1 MKIHHRPLASLALV
15 LASAAFGGFGGF
27 GVLGC
32 KGDAEVSSDVTANAE
47 MAVGAEAALGADA
60 IIEEHEGGSVAWD
73 VAPDG
78 NVRAAVVVDGKPVQ
92 KDVNATLVF
101 KAGADAEART
111 VPLTVDAK
119 TGFLVGAG
127 PKLEADIT
135 EVNYTINVNRKPWSG
150 ALHVPVGGTAQL
162 VANARASVEVK
173 LPEGNVGPNGGV
185 VQVVGKDRVE
195 LVADEASGE
204 VRVYVLDADFK
215 AVAVGERSISLGVY
229 AGAPHML
236 ALAAA
241 DGGAYFR
248 ARWSL
253 NVDPLKITIAVRN
266 AGVTSVALV
275 GYRPGARVIVRA
287 DAPRVKVRTKTKWAA
302 WADADGELGAR
313 GRGHAYGHDHA
324 PAFGAKAK
332 IDGDA
337 DAKANAKANAN
348 ANAKAKVDVKAPS
361 VKVDIKPPKI
371 EAPKVS
377 VKAGAGAS
385 VGAKAGAGVKFK

>member
-1 MKIHHRPLASLALV
+1 MKITHRSLALLALV
-15 LASAAFGGFGGF
+15 LAAAAP
-27 GVLGC
+27 GC
-32 KGDAEVSSDVTANAE
+32 KSDAEVSSNVTANAE

-60 IIEEHEGGSVAWD
+60 IVEEHEGGTVAWD

-78 NVRAAVVVDGKPVQ
+78 NVRAAVVVEGKPVQ
-92 KDVNATLVF
+92 KDVSATLVW
-101 KAGADAEART
+101 KAGAEAEAKT

-135 EVNYTINVNRKPWSG
+135 EVNYTINVNSKPWSG

-162 VANARASVEVK
+162 VANAKASAEVK

-185 VQVVGKDRVE
+185 IQVVGKDRVE
-195 LVADEASGE
+195 LVADEVSGE

-229 AGAPHML
+229 ADAPHML
-236 ALAAA
+236 ALASAE
-241 DGGAYFR
+241 GGAYFR

-275 GYRPGARVIVRA
+275 GYRPGARLVVRA

-302 WADADGELGAR
+302 YVDGEGDVGAR
-313 GRGHAYGHDHA
+313 GRGNAFGHAHA
-324 PAFGAKAK
+324 PAFGAKGK
-332 IDGDA
+332 FDGDVDA
-337 DAKANAKANAN
+337 KAKANAK
-348 ANAKAKVDVKAPS
+348 AKAKVDVKAPS
-361 VKVDIKPPKI
+361 IKVDIRPPKI

-377 VKAGAGAS
+377 VKAGAS
-385 VGAKAGAGVKFK
+385 VGAKAGASAKTK

>member
-1 MKIHHRPLASLALV
+1 MKITHRSLACLALV
-15 LASAAFGGFGGF
+15 FAAAAP
-27 GVLGC
+27 GC
-32 KGDAEVSSDVTANAE
+32 KSEAEVSSDVTASSE
-47 MAVGAEAALGADA
+47 MGVGAEASLGADA
-60 IIEEHEGGSVAWD
+60 IVEEHEGGTVAWN

-78 NVRAAVVVDGKPVQ
+78 NVRAAVMVEGKPVQ
-92 KDVNATLVF
+92 KDVTATLVW
-101 KAGADAEART
+101 KAGAEAEAKT

-135 EVNYTINVNRKPWSG
+135 EVNYTINVNSKPWSG

-162 VANARASVEVK
+162 VANAKASVDVK

-195 LVADEASGE
+195 LVADETSGE

-229 AGAPHML
+229 ADAPHML
-236 ALAAA
+236 ALASAE
-241 DGGAYFR
+241 GGAYFR

-275 GYRPGARVIVRA
+275 GYRPGARLVVRA
-287 DAPRVKVRTKTKWAA
+287 DAPRLKVRTKTKWAA
-302 WADADGELGAR
+302 YVDGDGDVGVGAR
-313 GRGHAYGHDHA
+313 GRGNGHAYGHDHA
-324 PAFGAKAK
+324 PAFGAKGK
-332 IDGDA
+332 VDV
-337 DAKANAKANAN
+337 DAKAKANAN

-377 VKAGAGAS
+377 LKAGASAKAGAGAKI
-385 VGAKAGAGVKFK
+385 GK

>member
-1 MKIHHRPLASLALV
+1 MKITHRSLAL
-15 LASAAFGGFGGF
+15 LALVFAAAAP
-27 GVLGC
+27 GC
-32 KGDAEVSSDVTANAE
+32 KSDAEVSSNVTANAE
-47 MAVGAEAALGADA
+47 MGVGAEAALGADA
-60 IIEEHEGGSVAWD
+60 IVEEHEGGTVAWD

-78 NVRAAVVVDGKPVQ
+78 NVRAAVMVEGKPVQ
-92 KDVNATLVF
+92 KDVSATLVW
-101 KAGADAEART
+101 KAGAEAEAKT

-119 TGFLVGAG
+119 TGVLVGAG

-135 EVNYTINVNRKPWSG
+135 EVNYTINVNSKPWSG

-162 VANARASVEVK
+162 VANAKASAEVK

-185 VQVVGKDRVE
+185 IQVVGKDRVE

-229 AGAPHML
+229 ADAPHML
-236 ALAAA
+236 ALASAE
-241 DGGAYFR
+241 GGAYFR

-275 GYRPGARVIVRA
+275 GYRPGARLVVRA

-302 WADADGELGAR
+302 YVDGDGDVGAR

-324 PAFGAKAK
+324 PAFGAKGK
-332 IDGDA
+332 FDGDV
-337 DAKANAKANAN
+337 DAKAK

-361 VKVDIKPPKI
+361 IKVDIKPPKI

-377 VKAGAGAS
+377 VKAGASVGAS
-385 VGAKAGAGVKFK
+385 AKAGASAKKK